1 MLSLDGTAAEQS
13 ASDPRLFLTL
23 RNATSSEYDFLLQPW
38 CFLVDLTITDSQ
50 NVVQTPHHRVGC
62 MSVMASLD
70 YNQEHLAAGAVFR
83 GIRSEPQEGTPLSAW
98 GYTLQSGTYSVRVVP
113 AVRLRASAM
122 LGSPTITLTLH

>member
-1 MLSLDGTAAEQS
+1 
-13 ASDPRLFLTL
+13 
-23 RNATSSEYDFLLQPW
+23 
-38 CFLVDLTITDSQ
+38 
-50 NVVQTPHHRVGC
+50 

-83 GIRSEPQEGTPLSAW
+83 GIRSEQQEGTPLSAW